1 MVASALGVA
10 TLAVGI
16 ATGQRALLDLG
27 RRCVVFVLLAVVGA
41 FVVME
46 TALFGHD
53 FSIKYVAE
61 HVARATP
68 GLYTFTAA
76 WGALEGSILLWA
88 LLLSVYVGVTTWRF
102 RHRFDDPLVAWAG
115 LVQYAVLLFFF
126 ALMLFAANPFT
137 PQPGAVP
144 FDGAGPNPLLQNHPL
159 VAIHPPFLYA
169 GYVGFAIPFSF
180 AMAALIT
187 GRFGEG
193 WLAAVR
199 RTTLVSWGFLTVG
212 IVLGAWWSYSVLGWG
227 GFWGWDPV
235 ENASLLPWLTAT
247 AFIHSVMVQ
256 ERRGMLRVW
265 NLSLVLAT
273 FCLTILGTF
282 LTRSGVVNSVHAFS
296 QSSIGPWLLTF
307 LGVCVFLS
315 VGLIAWRGDKLRSPG
330 RIDSAVSRE
339 AAFLLNNLLFA
350 GFALVV
356 LTGTVFPLLVEA
368 LQDKQI
374 TVGEPYFTRLGVPI
388 GIALLF
394 LMSVGPVLPWRA
406 ASGELLRSRLLI
418 PAWAGALTLVIALVA
433 GAHGIANVGAFA
445 LGAFALTSIG
455 RSVVVGV
462 RTRKRAT
469 SEGLPV
475 AAVRTVQSSPRL
487 YGGLL
492 VHIGVVVVAIALAT
506 TGGYTTKKT
515 VELSP
520 GESARVRGY
529 TVTYLGRQIEQSA
542 QKTTIK
548 ARVEVSGVGELAP
561 AISTF
566 PNAAEGIGTPS
577 IHTTPWRDI
586 YLTLVS
592 SPTSGRV
599 TIGVQVGTMVMFLW
613 IGGLIMALGCALA
626 LVPARKREVLARA
639 VADASGDDAAPA
651 PLAGART

>member
-1 MVASALGVA
+1 
-10 TLAVGI
+10 
-16 ATGQRALLDLG
+16 
-27 RRCVVFVLLAVVGA
+27 
-41 FVVME
+41 
-46 TALFGHD
+46 
-53 FSIKYVAE
+53 
-61 HVARATP
+61 
-68 GLYTFTAA
+68 
-76 WGALEGSILLWA
+76 
-88 LLLSVYVGVTTWRF
+88 
-102 RHRFDDPLVAWAG
+102 
-115 LVQYAVLLFFF
+115 
-126 ALMLFAANPFT
+126 
-137 PQPGAVP
+137 
-144 FDGAGPNPLLQNHPL
+144 
-159 VAIHPPFLYA
+159 
-169 GYVGFAIPFSF
+169 
-180 AMAALIT
+180 
-187 GRFGEG
+187 
-193 WLAAVR
+193 
-199 RTTLVSWGFLTVG
+199 
-212 IVLGAWWSYSVLGWG
+212 
-227 GFWGWDPV
+227 
-235 ENASLLPWLTAT
+235 
-247 AFIHSVMVQ
+247 
-256 ERRGMLRVW
+256 
-265 NLSLVLAT
+265 
-273 FCLTILGTF
+273 
-282 LTRSGVVNSVHAFS
+282 
-296 QSSIGPWLLTF
+296 
-307 LGVCVFLS
+307 
-315 VGLIAWRGDKLRSPG
+315 
-330 RIDSAVSRE
+330 
-339 AAFLLNNLLFA
+339 
-350 GFALVV
+350 
-356 LTGTVFPLLVEA
+356 
-368 LQDKQI
+368 
-374 TVGEPYFTRLGVPI
+374 
-388 GIALLF
+388 
-394 LMSVGPVLPWRA
+394 LPWRA
-406 ASGELLRSRLLI
+406 ASGELLWSRLLI